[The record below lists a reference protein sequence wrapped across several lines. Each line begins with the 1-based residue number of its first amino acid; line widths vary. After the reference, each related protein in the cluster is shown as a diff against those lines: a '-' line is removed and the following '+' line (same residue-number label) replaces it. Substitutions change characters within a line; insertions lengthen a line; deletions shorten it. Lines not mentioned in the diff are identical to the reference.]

1 MDINDAVTGWE
12 TASWENY
19 KETFL
24 WERRMYNFSRSL
36 SRPGPVKKKP
46 FIPKNNLPRLN
57 DYSVDPPES
66 YWECW
71 PKVLFSESDHK
82 SWIDPQEFMDTA
94 LEAGYKDINHVQ
106 FIKQYPER
114 GADIG
119 CEREGRLP
127 TFGKNNVLSVSDNGF
142 EVADEIVSWLKM
154 DPSQNLNF
162 HSLTTQSVP

>member
-1 MDINDAVTGWE
+1 MGELQSIIPQGISLT
-12 TASWENY
+12 
-19 KETFL
+19 
-24 WERRMYNFSRSL
+24 L

-46 FIPKNNLPRLN
+46 FVPKNNLPRLD

-66 YWECW
+66 YWESW

-82 SWIDPQEFMDTA
+82 SWLNPQEFMDTA
-94 LEAGYKDINHVQ
+94 IEAGYKDMNHVL
-106 FIKQYPER
+106 FIKNYLEE

-127 TFGKNNVLSVSDNGF
+127 IFGRNDVSVGDHGF

-154 DPSQNLNF
+154 SICVGPLTESELPFTDYTVSP
-162 HSLTTQSVP
+162 LTTRIKPN